1 MRAESPPLN
10 IFLRFIDHIFKNIKK
25 FKKKKA
31 RRNYWQYEINIR
43 FFCKVKL

>member
-25 FKKKKA
+25 FKKSAKKLLA
-31 RRNYWQYEINIR
+31 I
-43 FFCKVKL
+43 